1 MSDALYLC
9 DCTREGGE
17 AKEMRRATGTWLTPR
32 HACEAAVLLMAER
45 VGACQ
50 QQHAAEDTMVSHH
63 SAGNAHAH
71 THTRSHYI
79 YCHPLLPVQCWGLE
93 LNSQVVESNSY
104 AINLIWYSVEVYF
117 HLIQTTAC
125 IAKGNYIST
134 ASICPEVVDSQSKPP
149 QVFLPLSTLSVKST
163 ERFLGSSMIYLS
175 EIFIM

>member
-79 YCHPLLPVQCWGLE
+79 YCHPLLPVQC
-93 LNSQVVESNSY
+93 
-104 AINLIWYSVEVYF
+104 
-117 HLIQTTAC
+117 
-125 IAKGNYIST
+125 
-134 ASICPEVVDSQSKPP
+134 
-149 QVFLPLSTLSVKST
+149 
-163 ERFLGSSMIYLS
+163 
-175 EIFIM
+175 